1 MADRN
6 PLRIKVVGP
15 LAPFVAGFCTELGRR
30 GYTPRSAGEQ
40 VYLMARLSGWLGDVG
55 LGADAL
61 TSQVA
66 SEFLG
71 VRRAGGHR
79 RRVSARALEVLL
91 GVLRDLRA
99 VPRPAPQASTTPV
112 AALMDRYRAFLVC
125 ERGLAAQTVTRYVRV
140 AVTFLEQFPVPAG
153 DLSLLTTGHVTAFV
167 VHECE
172 FRRAGSAKAM
182 MTGLRSF
189 LRFVQVQG
197 LVPGPLASAVP
208 PVAGWK
214 LSALPRTLEVGQ
226 VAMLLDSCD
235 RDTPLG
241 RRNYAIL
248 VLLSRLGLRA
258 GEVALL
264 GVDDVGWRAGELMIR
279 GKGDRLERLP
289 LPVAVGEAMADYL
302 TRGRPHC
309 QSRRLFITVVAP
321 RIGLSPGAVTQVVAR
336 ACARA
341 GVPVVHAHR
350 LRHFAACQMLRA
362 GASLAEVGQVL
373 RHRDQSTTAI
383 YAKVDQAALATL
395 ARPWPAGGAA

>member
-15 LAPFVAGFCTELGRR
+15 LAPFAAGVCAELARR

-40 VYLMARLSGWLGDVG
+40 VYLMAQLSGWLADAG
-55 LGADAL
+55 LDAGAL

-66 SEFLG
+66 GEFLG
-71 VRRAGGHR
+71 VRRAVGHR

-91 GVLRDLRA
+91 GVMRELGA
-99 VPRPAPQASTTPV
+99 VPRPVARACTTPV

-125 ERGLAAQTVTRYVRV
+125 ERGLAEHTVTRYVRI
-140 AVTFLEQFPVPAG
+140 AVMFLEQFPVPAA

-167 VHECE
+167 IHECE

-182 MTGLRSF
+182 MAGLRSF
-189 LRFVQVQG
+189 LRFVHVQG
-197 LVPGPLASAVP
+197 LAPGPLAPAVP
-208 PVAGWK
+208 AVAGWK
-214 LSALPRTLEVGQ
+214 LSALPRTLAVGQ

-235 RDTPLG
+235 RRTPLG
-241 RRNYAIL
+241 RRDYAIL
-248 VLLSRLGLRA
+248 LLLSRLGLRA

-264 GVDDVGWRAGELMIR
+264 GVDDVDWRAGELTIR
-279 GKGDRLERLP
+279 GKGNRLERLP
-289 LPVAVGEAMADYL
+289 LPAQVGAAMADYL
-302 TRGRPHC
+302 TRGRPRC

-336 ACARA
+336 ACGRA
-341 GVPVVHAHR
+341 GVPVVRAHR

-362 GASLAEVGQVL
+362 GAPLAEVGQVL

-395 ARPWPAGGAA
+395 ARPWPAGAA